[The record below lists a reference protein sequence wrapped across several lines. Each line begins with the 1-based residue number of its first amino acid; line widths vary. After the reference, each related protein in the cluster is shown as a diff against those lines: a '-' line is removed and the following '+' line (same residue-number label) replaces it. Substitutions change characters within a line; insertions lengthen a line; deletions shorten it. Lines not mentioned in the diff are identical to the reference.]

1 MTMPD
6 LGPERPG
13 QPSETRELVQHR
25 HTEPSQSLSTVMAGR
40 SFWIALLVIAAAIAV
55 FALLLLW

>member
-13 QPSETRELVQHR
+13 APSDTREMATR
-25 HTEPSQSLSTVMAGR
+25 AHTEPGASTQQLMTGR
-40 SFWIALLVIAAAIAV
+40 SFWIALVVVAAAVAL
-55 FALLLLW
+55 FALLLR

>member
-13 QPSETRELVQHR
+13 AASDTREMTER
-25 HTEPSQSLSTVMAGR
+25 AHTQPGASTQQLMHGR
-40 SFWIALLVIAAAIAV
+40 TFWIALAVVAAAVAL
-55 FALLLLW
+55 FALLLR